1 MKKYDV
7 VALGE
12 ALFDYIPQDGKVCG
26 QYRASVGGAPL
37 NVSIGI
43 AKLSGNTALIARVGD
58 DPLGYT
64 IIRTLQ
70 EKKVNTSLI
79 QIDRSRNTPVTIVF
93 PDSSDMQRYII
104 YRKDGSDSALVLDEI
119 SGEVFDQT
127 YVLHTGALLSTTKK
141 SAETVC
147 TIIRKAKEHN
157 VIISLDVNVRIGCW
171 DNRQDL
177 ITRTKEL
184 MDLADIIKLTSEE
197 VDLLQTDVARYPDK
211 VLLVTNGDQDVHMYW
226 NHQHIVKGVE
236 RVKVVDSTG
245 AGDAFFSAF
254 LYNYVSYL
262 KNGTVICQNEIEKCL
277 EAAILAGKKT
287 VQMVGAW

>member
-12 ALFDYIPQDGKVCG
+12 ALIDYIPQDGKVCG

-119 SGEVFDQT
+119 SGEVLARPMSCIQGL
-127 YVLHTGALLSTTKK
+127 YYLLQK
-141 SAETVC
+141 
-147 TIIRKAKEHN
+147 
-157 VIISLDVNVRIGCW
+157 
-171 DNRQDL
+171 NRQK
-177 ITRTKEL
+177 RY
-184 MDLADIIKLTSEE
+184 
-197 VDLLQTDVARYPDK
+197 VRLL
-211 VLLVTNGDQDVHMYW
+211 
-226 NHQHIVKGVE
+226 E
-236 RVKVVDSTG
+236 RR
-245 AGDAFFSAF
+245 
-254 LYNYVSYL
+254 
-262 KNGTVICQNEIEKCL
+262 KNT
-277 EAAILAGKKT
+277 
-287 VQMVGAW
+287 M